1 MNIDDAKKILGEAGL
16 IAESVKTPALY
27 DLEDFYNDLSEVL
40 DQNGYGLDSF
50 AEFEEELDNAGY
62 VILFTEDKNVN
73 NLDGL
78 YDKIDRK
85 IARIKRK
92 LSRRWTGFDIDY
104 YSEDEEI
111 FVTISV
117 DDLSE

>member
-1 MNIDDAKKILGEAGL
+1 MNIDDAKKILGEVGL

-27 DLEDFYNDLSEVL
+27 DLEDFYNDLSVVL
-40 DQNGYGLDSF
+40 DQSGYGLESF

-62 VILFTEDKNVN
+62 AILFTEDKNVDD
-73 NLDGL
+73 LDGL

-92 LSRRWTGFDIDY
+92 LSPLWTDFDIDY
-104 YSEDEEI
+104 YSEDEKI
-111 FVTISV
+111 FVILSV